1 MPTGNPVRLLALA
14 DREFRELTGRPVAI
28 EPDRKFKPMKLNP
41 SRFGKEWDR
50 KRGAAVRLTAVL
62 LREDDATLQARV
74 CEDDKSVKTYANAAE
89 WLRRESAHL
98 RRVAGL
104 LDTAGGRL
112 TAVLTRCSGTAQ
124 P

>member
-1 MPTGNPVRLLALA
+1 MPQGNPVRLLSLA
-14 DREFRELTGRPVAI
+14 DREFRQLTGKPVAV
-28 EPDRKFKPMKLNP
+28 ESGAKFKAMKLNP

-74 CEDDKSVKTYANAAE
+74 CENDKTQKTYANAD
-89 WLRRESAHL
+89 L

-104 LDTAGGRL
+104 LETAGDRL
-112 TAVLTRCSGTAQ
+112 SAVLIRCQGAQ
-124 P
+124 R